1 MSISSAATPQPSS
14 AGASPSSHSGVQ
26 PQSPAG
32 PTPVSTRT
40 VVPPLRIRYEVH
52 EMRHCEPAKSPG

>member
-1 MSISSAATPQPSS
+1 MSTSSGVTPADAS
-14 AGASPSSHSGVQ
+14 AGSSPSSRSGVQ

-40 VVPPLRIRYEVH
+40 VVPPERIRYEVH
-52 EMRHCEPAKSPG
+52 GIRHCEPAKSSG